1 MKKTVFLI
9 LIICIMLFGDGAMI
23 PPTNYDYEINSQ
35 GQIALIKHYGSIEEL
50 SILAKIYYGGEGF
63 AWIVP
68 LPSTPEIDEVSTDL
82 FSELAEISKPVYQY
96 RNSDFYCGSAS
107 PGYDRGEGKGEDYFI
122 IIENAKNF
130 DFLSTVVVY
139 TNHVDSLKNWLENN
153 GYSVSEQVIS
163 YIQSYID
170 KNWNHFFCARITSG
184 GYDKNS
190 VGVKLTFATEE
201 PVYPMKISRANF
213 YSYDYPVLFL
223 YVISAH
229 KMTFPKSD
237 LLYANRI
244 NEDEI
249 KKITEDFPEL
259 GSYLNQDDFLTK
271 LYKQYTSS
279 TEMED
284 ITLAQAVDDKEYRE
298 LYGRNYYYYYG
309 INVPLFPFGLFLYLL
324 INYLYYFHKKRKKL
338 KV

>member
-1 MKKTVFLI
+1 MKRTIFFLLI
-9 LIICIMLFGDGAMI
+9 LCIRIFGDGAMI
-23 PPTNYDYEINSQ
+23 PSTNYNYEINGR
-35 GQIALIKHYGSIEEL
+35 GQIALIKHYGNIEEL
-50 SILAKIYYGGEGF
+50 SILAKLNYVSQGF
-63 AWIVP
+63 AWVVP
-68 LPSTPEIDEVSTDL
+68 LPATPEIEEVNTDI

-96 RNSDFYCGSAS
+96 RSYYFDCSSSGNPLREGDG
-107 PGYDRGEGKGEDYFI
+107 RGDDYFLI
-122 IIENAKNF
+122 VENAKNF

-139 TNHVDSLKNWLENN
+139 TNHVDSLKNWLEDN

-170 KNWNHFFCARITSG
+170 KNWNHFFCAKVLSG
-184 GYDKNS
+184 ESDRNS

-201 PVYPMKISRANF
+201 PVYPMKISRSNY
-213 YSYDYPVLFL
+213 YSYAYPVLFL

-229 KMTFPKSD
+229 KMTFPKSN
-237 LLYANRI
+237 LLYANQI
-244 NEDEI
+244 NEDELQKI
-249 KKITEDFPEL
+249 KEDLPEL
-259 GSYLNQDDFLTK
+259 GTYLSQDDFLTK

-284 ITLAQAVDDKEYRE
+284 ITLSQAVDDKEYRE

-309 INVPLFPFGLFLYLL
+309 INVPLFPFGIFLYLL
-324 INYLYYFHKKRKKL
+324 INYLYYFYKKRKKL